1 MSQEE
6 INLSDYGTVI
16 VLRRPV
22 EVMLKGKVYVIPT
35 GFESDGLSVPKR
47 FWKVIAPPLNKQTL
61 SSAWVAVDDDV
72 SKLVE
77 IEKELK
83 TVQIELV
90 KMQST
95 MLTAEHVK
103 EIVIDELEK
112 RGIR

>member
-1 MSQEE
+1 MEKR
-6 INLSDYGTVI
+6 ILTAIFGLLI
-16 VLRRPV
+16 AVL
-22 EVMLKGKVYVIPT
+22 G
-35 GFESDGLSVPKR
+35 
-47 FWKVIAPPLNKQTL
+47 
-61 SSAWVAVDDDV
+61 WVW
-72 SKLVE
+72 SMQYTKLVE